1 MKIRTSNSYSGGPYA
16 WAATDD
22 DTYDGA
28 EDSAN
33 RNMVGYGFTRE
44 EAIED
49 LKRLLQ
55 EEAEWKEHVASWPTK
70 HLSCDNS

>member
-1 MKIRTSNSYSGGPYA
+1 MNIRTTCSYQGGPYS

-49 LKRLLQ
+49 LQRLMA
-55 EEAEWKEHVASWPTK
+55 EDNEWKEHVASWPK
-70 HLSCDNS
+70 KQLY